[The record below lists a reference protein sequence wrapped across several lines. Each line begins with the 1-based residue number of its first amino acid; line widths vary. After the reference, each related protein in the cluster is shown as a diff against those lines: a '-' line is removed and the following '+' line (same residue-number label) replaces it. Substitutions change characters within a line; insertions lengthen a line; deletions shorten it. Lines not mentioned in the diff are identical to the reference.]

1 MFFYIFWLGA
11 SLISA
16 YFLEIHPCAEELF
29 LTHKDGFKMVSESK
43 LLFDFWVFLCV
54 CVRFR
59 YVPGGS
65 ECQVSLKILLGTMCR
80 VRLPL

>member
-1 MFFYIFWLGA
+1 MVSPEQTLSSLLFFYIFWLGA

-43 LLFDFWVFLCV
+43 LLFGFGVFVCV
-54 CVRFR
+54 CVLNLGMSQ
-59 YVPGGS
+59 VGLNA
-65 ECQVSLKILLGTMCR
+65 QVS
-80 VRLPL
+80 